1 MIQIPDPRVPMLSAA
16 IADLVAGYEQVR
28 AVLDGYE
35 APDDVQAELLEPL
48 RTAAERATR
57 ALTSVA

>member
-1 MIQIPDPRVPMLSAA
+1 MTIPDPRVPMLSAA

-35 APDDVQAELLEPL
+35 APDDVQRELLAPL
-48 RTAAERATR
+48 QRAAERATA
-57 ALTSVA
+57 ALGSAR